1 MQIKIMAEQIGHL
14 RIPFFIS
21 VAGLVVSLFWTGLLR
36 FSPSGLEY
44 LSSLSGE
51 CPLSRSLQPRD
62 VALLCKFLGTAEL
75 VVAFSLFAGLF
86 VPEMGVWGALV
97 LILIILASIV
107 FHLSLPFPLVR
118 AQGYWLPT
126 TDGVRLFQQLMVL
139 GDTCF
144 VLFYY
149 NRSSKEHMQ

>member
-1 MQIKIMAEQIGHL
+1 MAEQIGHL

-51 CPLSRSLQPRD
+51 SPLSRSLFLPQD
-62 VALLCKFLGTAEL
+62 VVLLCKFLGTAEL

-86 VPEMGVWGALV
+86 VPEMGVWAALV
-97 LILIILASIV
+97 LIIIILAGIV
-107 FHLSLPFPLVR
+107 FHLSLPFPLVQ
-118 AQGYWLPT
+118 AQEYWLPT
-126 TDGVRLFQQLMVL
+126 TDGVRLFQQLMIL

-149 NRSSKEHMQ
+149 NRSSKKYIQ